1 MENSMRDFFKGLQL
15 SKVGVSNIKK
25 STIFTV
31 IKKIACMIPFLVIA
45 LIMRMILADCF
56 YDQGFGPE
64 KAGLFGL
71 LGLLGFVVI
80 LLLIRA
86 SFRANFVP
94 AYREIQSLRIRLVEH
109 IPSLSMKNIDKARL
123 TDITGALSADCVTME
138 LVICELIPSLTGNI
152 VFVVLSVFILAVI
165 DIKLAL
171 VMAVTIP
178 AALLVEFG
186 SLKLQ
191 KKLAEIQVESK
202 QKLSQAT
209 QEYIDGMRVV
219 KAYRLGGIQNEKL
232 INALDEMKS
241 ASMKLE
247 LMAGIFVTGSEVIL
261 NFGVGL
267 VVFASALFFTKDTIS
282 FFTILIYFMSVLCIF
297 EPITEII
304 ELTSGLTYMKVAVD
318 RIRDILAEDKMA
330 GEGEISPEKYDIEFE
345 NVSFSYTDHAVLK
358 NLNLKI
364 EEGKVTAL
372 VGPSGCGKTTLAKL
386 AARLYD
392 PDRGTVLMGG
402 ADISKAD
409 SFSVAS
415 HISTVFQEVVLFN
428 DTIAANIRVGKPDA
442 SDEEVLQA
450 AEAACCMEF
459 VNRLEKGMETVISE
473 NGSSLSGGERQRIS
487 IARAILKDAP
497 MVILDEATASLD
509 PENEELVQQALSA
522 LAAKGK
528 TVLVIAHR
536 LRTVV
541 NAHRIAVMEKG
552 QIIGLG
558 SHDDLM
564 EKCGLYK
571 NMYELQE
578 I

>member
-31 IKKIACMIPFLVIA
+31 LKKIACMIPFLVIA

-56 YDQGFGPE
+56 YAQGFGPE

-94 AYREIQSLRIRLVEH
+94 AYREIQSLRIRLAEH

-191 KKLAEIQVESK
+191 KKLTEIQVESK

-392 PDRGTVLMGG
+392 PDQGTVLMGG